1 MRRTFGTDLQ
11 EHGTLKDARGAL
23 RHASIQTTGN
33 VCMQGIEAN
42 VLNAMNSRT
51 TQILAGWEH
60 PATNGTDAAVPL
72 DQVPKTRRLS
82 SEVLKQLDQLGPS
95 FGGKRL

>member
-1 MRRTFGTDLQ
+1 
-11 EHGTLKDARGAL
+11 L

-33 VCMQGIEAN
+33 VYMQGIEAN

-60 PATNGTDAAVPL
+60 PATNGTEAAVQL
-72 DQVPKTRRLS
+72 DQVPKARRLS
-82 SEVLKQLDQLGPS
+82 SGLLKQLNQPGPS
-95 FGGKRL
+95 FEGKRL